1 MRSAFALRINSGKKF
16 FNFGIAE
23 LLRALRYSI
32 FTGEGSPLQALR
44 ASSPKGEPL
53 GAAGNCIVADE
64 AVPLGKVATTNGSRQ
79 KGLFSSLLCSIKPQN
94 AP

>member
-32 FTGEGSPLQALR
+32 FTGEGSPLQALP

-53 GAAGNCIVADE
+53 GAAGNF
-64 AVPLGKVATTNGSRQ
+64 AVTAISRPLEG
-79 KGLFSSLLCSIKPQN
+79 
-94 AP
+94 

>member
-53 GAAGNCIVADE
+53 GAAGNF
-64 AVPLGKVATTNGSRQ
+64 AVTAISRPLEG
-79 KGLFSSLLCSIKPQN
+79 
-94 AP
+94 